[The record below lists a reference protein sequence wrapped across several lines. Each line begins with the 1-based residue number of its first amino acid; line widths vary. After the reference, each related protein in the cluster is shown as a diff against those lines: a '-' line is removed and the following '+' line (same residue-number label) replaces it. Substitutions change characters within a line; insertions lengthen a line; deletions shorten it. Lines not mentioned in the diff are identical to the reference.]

1 MSASPHTKG
10 YRIAQKLMHDF
21 LGVLQDTQREHQGI
35 DLNKLRFQCLSALSD
50 LGGGVPAILMLAAGD
65 DLMLEMVSGDLPC
78 DEEEVYMQLSP
89 GDQTKL
95 VISPEKLSSAE
106 AFKTMSK
113 DVLKQKNAFGRAL
126 ASEGSVSGALIVL
139 QPGNGARSKEEDQAL
154 AMVAAQ
160 AGTLMLAA
168 EVVGG
173 HIDLAML
180 DDLTGLYNR
189 RYLTRRLVAEVSRAT
204 RHEHKLSL
212 LNIVIDDFKKFIERN
227 GREKTERL
235 ITEFANQ
242 LKSRVGRPVAPFA
255 FRISDISVRYRGGEF
270 FVILPETP
278 KQGAKTKAERLRMFM
293 DSKEHDGGE
302 NLPRGKVTLS
312 IGVATYPDD
321 AMDAVSLLKQA
332 DKALR
337 AAKQKGKNQVQ
348 TVPKD

>member
-1 MSASPHTKG
+1 MSTSPHTKG
-10 YRIAQKLMHDF
+10 YRIAQKLLHDF
-21 LGVLQDTQREHQGI
+21 LGVLQESQREHQGI

-50 LGGGVPAILMLAAGD
+50 LGGGAPAILMLAAGD
-65 DLMLEMVSGDLPC
+65 ELMLEMSAGDLPC
-78 DEEEVYMQLSP
+78 QDADVYMQLSP
-89 GDQTKL
+89 SDQTRL
-95 VISPEKLSSAE
+95 VISPDKLSSSEPFMMMA
-106 AFKTMSK
+106 K

-126 ASEGSVSGALIVL
+126 AAEGAVTGALIVL
-139 QPGNGARSKEEDQAL
+139 QPKGRIRSKEEDQAL

-160 AGTLMLAA
+160 AGTLLQAA
-168 EVVGG
+168 EVVGA

-180 DDLTGLYNR
+180 DELTGLYNR

-212 LNIVIDDFKKFIERN
+212 LNIVIDDFKKFVERN
-227 GREKTERL
+227 GREKTEKL
-235 ITEFANQ
+235 IVDLAEQ

-255 FRISDISVRYRGGEF
+255 FRVSDVPVRYRGGEF

-278 KQGAKTKAERLRMFM
+278 KRGAKTKAERLRMFV
-293 DSKEHDGGE
+293 SNREYDGGDQ
-302 NLPRGKVTLS
+302 LPRGKVTLS
-312 IGVATYPDD
+312 IGLATYPDD

-348 TVPKD
+348 EVPKD